1 MQSLRTQEDKAEAL
15 KVRMD
20 QQRKLGATIDALI
33 RDADGDASVG
43 CGICSLWRRLGRRG
57 RAATA
62 VALAEQRANGGSGAS
77 VNTQQTSSRL
87 FGVRKADPH
96 VALAAAAETMESR
109 NHQLEAR
116 AASEREEA
124 RRLMA
129 LGQKASAMR
138 ALKRAKGTEKQ
149 LEANQ
154 AALMALEQQ
163 VDMMTQAAMQKQVAT
178 ALATSSKGMKAQKA
192 LLKTAESAVDDAQ
205 DARDMAD
212 DLGNVMADFAQS
224 GNGAIDDDELMDE
237 LNQMINEAPPPRAS
251 LSAGSEEGEMSSA
264 EAAVAAEAAR
274 QAEIANL
281 QSRLA
286 RYDEAVAVREALPK
300 APETATSRNREEKA
314 ALLANA
320 AVSAA

>member
-1 MQSLRTQEDKAEAL
+1 MQSLRTQEDKAEVL
-15 KVRMD
+15 KVRMH
-20 QQRKLGATIDALI
+20 QQRKLGATIDALVH
-33 RDADGDASVG
+33 DADGDTSIG
-43 CGICSLWRRLGRRG
+43 CGICSLWRRLARRD
-57 RAATA
+57 RVATA
-62 VALAEQRANGGSGAS
+62 VALAEQRANGGAS
-77 VNTQQTSSRL
+77 VNTQQASSRL

-129 LGQKASAMR
+129 LGQKASAVR

-224 GNGAIDDDELMDE
+224 GNGAVDDDELMDE

-251 LSAGSEEGEMSSA
+251 LSAGSEEGEMASA
-264 EAAVAAEAAR
+264 AAEAAR

-286 RYDEAVAVREALPK
+286 RHDEAVAVREALPK
-300 APETATSRNREEKA
+300 APETATSRNREEKT
-314 ALLANA
+314 ALLANV
-320 AVSAA
+320 AVSVA